1 MEYDRALY
9 RVYERTI
16 EDLTATSPIRQ
27 SRQQLRNRHR
37 TRHENTNN
45 NSNNR
50 STNDNHDT
58 HDDTEAQQPQQI
70 QEQDQNDNN
79 DIMSLG
85 VHNDQLISS
94 TSHMNNNRSDNSI
107 PFFLPLFL
115 LPYADALIGTFIST
129 NWRLFLNTLRYNL
142 FSSRSLS
149 NSNGHSSSSSSN
161 NRRKVTLKLVILGN
175 SGVGKTSLMNRY
187 YSNKFTGQY
196 KATIGADFV
205 SKQIILPSTST
216 TSSSSTTTLTTTT
229 ETSPNDAIKR
239 RGTKR
244 KANDE
249 IYIPLNNNGSSS
261 SSTPGTERGG
271 HDLKKRR
278 SPRGYP
284 KENFSYAEEEEK
296 EPLQIQKGDE
306 QLLKPSV
313 TNVPIAV
320 PSIPNPYKKQKSV
333 TLIQKPPMKRMASYR
348 LYGMK
353 RTQLD
358 KLCNEHGLPTN
369 GNDEDKKS
377 RLKKFVDL
385 YNAECDAEFPR
396 SKQKL
401 VNELRQRE
409 LNVKKEARQLNNYKN
424 CLEKL
429 KENRKDGS
437 SAAKSGN
444 KAFDDKLQNG
454 FKDLIEKMKK
464 RHQTKSK
471 TNDTKSND
479 GNEAGGVV
487 IVVDQQINNVSVTDT
502 DTDNNDAS
510 QLQNMQTSSASAET
524 TTTHD
529 SATMQQPLSTSVRE
543 NGLGLTN
550 DITVTTKKGFSTISS
565 PDVKSNVLPRTTKI
579 LSCTSKTKMSCD
591 INASTATPLSLKSH
605 RMSSPTVAQQTISSS
620 SSTSQ
625 QWKCHRCTFLNTV
638 KIWSN
643 TKQRC
648 KMCDSPKKEKVAT
661 SSSTS
666 SPNEGVGYV
675 EIDC

>member
-1 MEYDRALY
+1 LNKENIAASFRKQKIVDELNKENIAASFRKQKIVDELNKENIAASFRKQKNKSMSS
-9 RVYERTI
+9 I
-16 EDLTATSPIRQ
+16 SP
-27 SRQQLRNRHR
+27 
-37 TRHENTNN
+37 
-45 NSNNR
+45 NS
-50 STNDNHDT
+50 
-58 HDDTEAQQPQQI
+58 QPQQLDDDEFIWSLSPI
-70 QEQDQNDNN
+70 Q
-79 DIMSLG
+79 
-85 VHNDQLISS
+85 
-94 TSHMNNNRSDNSI
+94 
-107 PFFLPLFL
+107 P
-115 LPYADALIGTFIST
+115 
-129 NWRLFLNTLRYNL
+129 NTLTRHLQSYEQGTLHCPLCHQFFKNAVTL
-142 FSSRSLS
+142 RPCHHVFCSECIRKALRDGNQRRRTLNCPFCKVEVMKGKEDNYFVPNWGLQSAVNAYKDLRSSLYQNVLQAQNSLTHIPS
-149 NSNGHSSSSSSN
+149 QQVQVAQESSSSS
-161 NRRKVTLKLVILGN
+161 T
-175 SGVGKTSLMNRY
+175 TSL
-187 YSNKFTGQY
+187 
-196 KATIGADFV
+196 
-205 SKQIILPSTST
+205 
-216 TSSSSTTTLTTTT
+216 SSTTTLTTTIATAT